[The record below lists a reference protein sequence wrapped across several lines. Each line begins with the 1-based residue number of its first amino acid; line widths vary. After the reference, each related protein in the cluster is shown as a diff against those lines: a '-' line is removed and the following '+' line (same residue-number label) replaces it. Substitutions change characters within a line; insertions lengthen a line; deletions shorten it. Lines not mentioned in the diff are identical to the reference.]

1 MPSIPQPDLPVTPV
15 DPALIQRLQAA
26 RNPQGTPVTPSPLPA
41 PSTVPGLAERA
52 DQAATALQTAQA
64 QLAEVQRQIAAAH
77 TARAQRERAL
87 HDYEQQ
93 ALHAAAAALAGGQAG
108 ISDAERM
115 ADEQAERLR
124 RELHRADAAL
134 EALRQ
139 REQEAQQTVAQAQR
153 TADQTQADLARAQ
166 VEERGAQLRARA
178 AELVAA
184 LQQVIA
190 DGRAYNRAL
199 VHVIQAQARA
209 YGRPVPD
216 ATLARRQ
223 VSHLLFLPGADLRP
237 PDGRALAMQGVAL
250 RFAPDLTS
258 AETEEDWAQR
268 AMG

>member
-41 PSTVPGLAERA
+41 PSTVPGLVERA

-64 QLAEVQRQIAAAH
+64 QLAEVQRQIAAAEA
-77 TARAQRERAL
+77 ARSQRERAIA
-87 HDYEQQ
+87 DYEQQ
-93 ALHAAAAALAGGQAG
+93 AAQAAHVSLADGQSAAT
-108 ISDAERM
+108 DAERA

-124 RELHRADAAL
+124 RELRRADATLAAL
-134 EALRQ
+134 QAHAR
-139 REQEAQQTVAQAQR
+139 EAQQTVAQAQR
-153 TADQTQADLARAQ
+153 TADQAQADLARAQ

-223 VSHLLFLPGADLRP
+223 VSHLLFLPGADLP
-237 PDGRALAMQGVAL
+237 PTDGRVLAMQGVAL

-268 AMG
+268 AMW